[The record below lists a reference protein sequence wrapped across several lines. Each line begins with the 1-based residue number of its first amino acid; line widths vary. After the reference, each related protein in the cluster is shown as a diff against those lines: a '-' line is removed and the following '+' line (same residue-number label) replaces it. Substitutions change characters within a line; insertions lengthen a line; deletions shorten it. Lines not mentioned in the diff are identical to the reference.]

1 MRKLLSSATLG
12 GLLLAAALATAP
24 PSAAHV
30 HGITPL
36 DCTPAN
42 ANSGA
47 NRAFEVSPVLTGL
60 IPRDVGHAP
69 LQPGDG
75 GDDAAVCDH

>member
-1 MRKLLSSATLG
+1 MRKLISSASVGALLLVG
-12 GLLLAAALATAP
+12 GLAAA
-24 PSAAHV
+24 PSAAAHV

-42 ANSGA
+42 ANAGA
-47 NRAFEVSPVLTGL
+47 NQAFEVSPVLTGL
-60 IPRDVGHAP
+60 IPRDVGQSP

-75 GDDAAVCDH
+75 GDDAAVCDL